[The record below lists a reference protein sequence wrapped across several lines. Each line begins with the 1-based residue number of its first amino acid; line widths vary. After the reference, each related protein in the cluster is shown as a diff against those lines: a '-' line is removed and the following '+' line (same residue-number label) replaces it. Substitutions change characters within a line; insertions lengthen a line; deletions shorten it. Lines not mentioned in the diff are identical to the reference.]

1 MTTNILRAMTR
12 IWAFVSKEWAEVMH
26 QPRLLLTLIVGPF
39 LILLLFGIGYRDE
52 PRPLRTLFVVPEDSP
67 MEEWVETYVQQFE
80 DRLIFV
86 GITHDAEEAD
96 QRLREQEID
105 LVVVT
110 PSDPSAEINSN
121 EQAVFTLYHYEIDP
135 YEEAYVR
142 VVGRVY
148 TDEINEQVLALVAE
162 QSKVEAESLQG
173 DMDLALTTVTTMRQA
188 LEQGDAAAASS
199 SQQELQNAVGLLHL
213 ATTSSFVF
221 LAAIQETTNEP
232 VDSEAQLILTQLTD
246 LQGKIDSLSTLDASA
261 SDFSDEIALTQEIET
276 ELTEV
281 DTLLT
286 DFREVDTDVL
296 VSPFRSDVVSITS
309 VILQPIHFFVPAV
322 ISLLLQHMAVT
333 IAALSLVRE
342 RRSGA
347 MELFR
352 ASPVSSFETLTGKY
366 ISHFFLAGLLAT
378 VLTLLIVYVLKV
390 PMLGDWREYILVLTA
405 LLFTSLG
412 IGFNFSLSARTDSQA
427 VQSSMVL
434 LLTSIFF
441 TGFFLALYRFWWP
454 VLIVSW
460 ALPATYSTALL
471 QNVMLRGQN
480 VTSLLFLVLT
490 GVGMILFLLAWFRL
504 KRQMA
509 SG

>member
-1 MTTNILRAMTR
+1 MITNFLRAMTR
-12 IWAFVSKEWAEVMH
+12 IWAFISKEWAEVIH
-26 QPRLLLTLIVGPF
+26 QPRLLLTLIIGPF

-52 PRPLRTLFVVPEDSP
+52 PRPLRTLFVVPQGSP
-67 MEEWVETYVQQFE
+67 MEEWVVTYVEQFA
-80 DRLIFV
+80 DRFEFA
-86 GITHDAEEAD
+86 GITDDAEEAD
-96 QRLREQEID
+96 QRLRDQEVD

-110 PSDPSAEINSN
+110 PSDPSVNINNN

-142 VVGRVY
+142 VIGRAY
-148 TDEINEQVLALVAE
+148 TDEINEEVLGLVAE
-162 QSKVEAESLQG
+162 QGQMEAESLQE
-173 DMDLALTTVTTMRQA
+173 DMVLAMSTVTTMRQA

-199 SQQELQNAVGLLHL
+199 SQQELQNSIGLLRL
-213 ATTSSFVF
+213 ATSSSLVF
-221 LAAIQETTNEP
+221 LAAVQETTNQA
-232 VDSEAQLILTQLTD
+232 VDSEAQLILAQLTG
-246 LQGKIDSLSTLDASA
+246 LQNKINSLEALDASA
-261 SDFSDEIALTQEIET
+261 TDLSDEIALTQEIET

-286 DFREVDTDVL
+286 DFRQVDTDVL
-296 VSPFRSDVVSITS
+296 VSPFRSEVVSITS
-309 VILQPIHFFVPAV
+309 VTLQPIHFFVPAV

-390 PMLGDWREYILVLTA
+390 PMLGDWREYGLVLTA

-434 LLTSIFF
+434 LLSSIFF
-441 TGFFLALYRFWWP
+441 TGFFLALHRFWWP

-460 ALPATYSTALL
+460 ALPATYSTSLL

-480 VTSLLFLVLT
+480 TTPLLLLALM
-490 GVGMILFLLAWFRL
+490 GIGIALFLLAWFRL

-509 SG
+509 SE